1 MIQMTVTQ
9 SFSVLSDLFAKPYAY
24 DFFQAVRLLERDMQ
38 VAHSERQNSDF
49 HGGAQAVR
57 FKTWLSLA
65 MPASAIYAL
74 EHSRSTEYSAAPM
87 MTVTFAGLTGT
98 NGALPLRYTEM
109 LFEQRFL
116 YRDHTAQDFFDLFNH
131 RLLTLLYQ
139 AWRKHHIV
147 VAYERREQDRFKK
160 QVLSLVGLGT
170 PALQKRM
177 QHIGISDQ
185 LFAFY
190 AGRFAKRQASAED
203 LCAILSEQFSVP
215 ITLQPFMG
223 AWLHLTSSQRS
234 RLGHSHCTLGA
245 YPILGERAWDCQNKF
260 RLRIGPLN
268 FKRFQDFLP
277 HGKAYQALVGM
288 VRFCIGHSLAFDV
301 QLILSKRQ
309 VSSCVLSVGSQT
321 AYIGWTSWLTPG
333 VNDDIDDVVLPG
345 QS

>member
-1 MIQMTVTQ
+1 MMKMTVAQ
-9 SFSVLSDLFAKPYAY
+9 PSSILSDLFAKPYAY
-24 DFFQAVRLLERDMQ
+24 DFFQAVRLLERDTQ
-38 VAHSERQNSDF
+38 ITHSDLQNINFRGNS
-49 HGGAQAVR
+49 QSVR

-65 MPASAIYAL
+65 MPASAIYSL
-74 EHSRSTEYSAAPM
+74 EHNQSKEYASAPI

-147 VAYERREQDRFKK
+147 VAYERREQDRFQK

-190 AGRFAKRQASAED
+190 AGRFAKRQGSAED

-215 ITLQPFMG
+215 VTLQSFMG
-223 AWLHLTSSQRS
+223 VWLNLTSSQRS
-234 RLGHSHCTLGA
+234 RLGHSHCTLGT
-245 YPILGERAWDCQNKF
+245 YPILGERVWDCQNKF

-268 FKRFQDFLP
+268 FQRFQNFLP

-301 QLILSKRQ
+301 QLILSKMQ

-345 QS
+345 KS